1 MILKSVMI
9 FFLTPC
15 LCRDQGEKARLE
27 ISDLKRELSLSQREQ
42 ERISKD
48 LEDAQEATQVD
59 VKSILASKVSLC
71 VVCSKCKY

>member
-1 MILKSVMI
+1 MSVVI
-9 FFLTPC
+9 FFLTPF

-59 VKSILASKVSLC
+59 V
-71 VVCSKCKY
+71 